1 MSSLRALARWLA
13 LMDFR
18 SARAEFYRDF
28 AEMYQRNEAMVSFL
42 EGEIANATLTRQ
54 GSRARALRIVLHR
67 HQDGDHASRVSHL
80 LEGVVPRSDA
90 MLLAAVDRAGD
101 KPQALRALADAIDKQ
116 QQMLRLMLAHSALP
130 VVTIPICYVLIS
142 LLGKVILVI
151 DDATPVYARD
161 ALWDGMN
168 GWARVIATFA
178 QDWGAQASIA
188 LCAALGL
195 VLWSLPR
202 WRGASRLRVE
212 GWPIYGLYRDFQA
225 GMLFSSMAMML
236 KTGETLQGSLDD
248 VTQRASPWMR
258 WHLGRVVDAL
268 EENPTATLDAFRRG
282 LLSSH
287 LLARAATLHRSCAAF
302 SDVLIQLGTSEGER
316 VLSRVKK
323 AAVIANFALVGLFAS
338 VATFMGIAS
347 MTVPGKFAS
356 LMEPSNLMT
365 LRAVYDAA
373 HPAHQRAPEPP

>member
-1 MSSLRALARWLA
+1 MSWVHTLGVWLA
-13 LMDFR
+13 LVDFR
-18 SARAEFYRDF
+18 SCRAEFYRDF

-54 GSRARALRIVLHR
+54 RSRARALRIVLHR

-80 LEGVVPRSDA
+80 LDGVVPRSDS
-90 MLLAAVDRAGD
+90 MLLTAVDRAVD
-101 KPQALRALADAIDKQ
+101 KPQALRALADAVDKQ
-116 QQMLRLMLAHSALP
+116 QQMLRLMVSYSVLP
-130 VVTIPICYVLIS
+130 TITIPICYALIS

-151 DDATPVYARD
+151 DEATPVYAQD
-161 ALWDGMN
+161 ALWEGMN
-168 GWARVIATFA
+168 GWARAIATFA
-178 QDWGAQASIA
+178 EAWGIQASIA
-188 LCAALGL
+188 LGVALAA

-202 WRGASRLRVE
+202 WRGAFRLRVE

-225 GMLFSSMAMML
+225 GMLFSSMAMLL
-236 KTGETLQGSLDD
+236 KTGETLQGSIDD

-268 EENPTATLDAFRRG
+268 DENPNATLDAFRRG

-287 LLARAATLHRSCAAF
+287 LLSRAATLHRSCASF
-302 SDVLIQLGTSEGER
+302 SDVLIQLGTTEGER
-316 VLSRVKK
+316 VLLRVKK

-338 VATFMGIAS
+338 VATFMGVAS
-347 MTVPGKFAS
+347 MTVPGKFAT

-365 LRAVYDAA
+365 LRAQYEAA
-373 HPAHQRAPEPP
+373 HPVH

>member
-1 MSSLRALARWLA
+1 MSGMQSLMNRLA
-13 LMDFR
+13 LIDFR
-18 SARAEFYRDF
+18 SGRAEFYRDF

-54 GSRARALRIVLHR
+54 RSRARALRIVLHR

-90 MLLAAVDRAGD
+90 MLLAAVDRAAD

-116 QQMLRLMLAHSALP
+116 QQMLRLMLSYSALP
-130 VVTIPICYVLIS
+130 TITIPICYALIA

-151 DDATPVYARD
+151 DDATPVYARE
-161 ALWDGMN
+161 ALWEGMN
-168 GWARVIATFA
+168 GWARAIATFA
-178 QDWGAQASIA
+178 EAWGAQTSIA
-188 LCAALGL
+188 LGLALVA

-236 KTGETLQGSLDD
+236 KTGETLQGSIDD

-268 EENPTATLDAFRRG
+268 DENPTATLDAFRRG

-287 LLARAATLHRSCAAF
+287 LLSRAATLHRSCASF
-302 SDVLIQLGTSEGER
+302 SDVLIQLGTTEGER

-338 VATFMGIAS
+338 VATFMGVAS
-347 MTVPGKFAS
+347 MTVPGKFAT
-356 LMEPSNLMT
+356 LMEPSTLMS
-365 LRAVYDAA
+365 LRAQYDAA
-373 HPAHQRAPEPP
+373 HPVH

>member
-1 MSSLRALARWLA
+1 MNSLRSLASMVALF
-13 LMDFR
+13 DFR

-42 EGEIANATLTRQ
+42 EGEIANASLTRQ
-54 GSRARALRIVLHR
+54 RSRARALRIVLHR
-67 HQDGDHASRVSHL
+67 HQDGEHASRVSHL
-80 LEGVVPRSDA
+80 LDGVVPRSDA
-90 MLLAAVDRAGD
+90 MLLTAVDRAAD
-101 KPQALRALADAIDKQ
+101 KPQALRALAEAIDKQ
-116 QQMLRLMLAHSALP
+116 QQMLRLMLAYSVLP
-130 VVTIPICYVLIS
+130 TITIPICYALIM

-151 DDATPVYARD
+151 DEATPIYAQD

-168 GWARVIATFA
+168 GWARDIATFA
-178 QDWGAQASIA
+178 VAWGPQT
-188 LCAALGL
+188 LAALVVSLGA

-212 GWPIYGLYRDFQA
+212 AWPIYGLYRDFQA
-225 GMLFSSMAMML
+225 GILFSSMAMLL
-236 KTGETLQGSLDD
+236 KTGETLQGSIDD

-268 EENPTATLDAFRRG
+268 EENPTGTLDAFRRG

-287 LLARAATLHRSCAAF
+287 LLSRAATLNRSSPSF
-302 SDVLIQLGTSEGER
+302 SDVLIQLGTTEGER
-316 VLSRVKK
+316 VLARVKR

-338 VATFMGIAS
+338 VATFMGVAS
-347 MTVPGKFAS
+347 MTVPGKFAT

-373 HPAHQRAPEPP
+373 HPVH

>member
-1 MSSLRALARWLA
+1 MSRVQAFANWLA
-13 LMDFR
+13 LIDFR
-18 SARAEFYRDF
+18 SGRAEFYRDF

-42 EGEIANATLTRQ
+42 EGEIANSTLTRQ
-54 GSRARALRIVLHR
+54 RSRARALRIVLHR
-67 HQDGDHASRVSHL
+67 HQGGDHASRVSHL
-80 LEGVVPRSDA
+80 LEGVMPRSDA
-90 MLLAAVDRAGD
+90 MLLTAVDRAAD

-116 QQMLRLMLAHSALP
+116 QQMLRLMVSYSVLP
-130 VVTIPICYVLIS
+130 TITIPICYALIS

-151 DDATPVYARD
+151 DEATPAYAQD
-161 ALWDGMN
+161 ALWEGMN
-168 GWARVIATFA
+168 GWARAIATFA
-178 QDWGAQASIA
+178 QAWGAQTSIA
-188 LCAALGL
+188 LGGVLAA

-225 GMLFSSMAMML
+225 GMLFSSMAMLL
-236 KTGETLQGSLDD
+236 KTGETLQGSIDD

-268 EENPTATLDAFRRG
+268 DENPTATLDAFRRG

-287 LLARAATLHRSCAAF
+287 LLSRAATLHRSCASF

-316 VLSRVKK
+316 VLLRVKK

-338 VATFMGIAS
+338 VATFMGVAS
-347 MTVPGKFAS
+347 MTVPGKFAT

-365 LRAVYDAA
+365 LRAQYEAA
-373 HPAHQRAPEPP
+373 HPVH

>member
-1 MSSLRALARWLA
+1 MSSLRALASWFA
-13 LMDFR
+13 LIDFR

-67 HQDGDHASRVSHL
+67 HRDGDHASRVSHL

-90 MLLAAVDRAGD
+90 MLLAAVDRAAD

-116 QQMLRLMLAHSALP
+116 QQMLRVLLAYSALP
-130 VVTIPICYVLIS
+130 ALTIPICYALIA
-142 LLGKVILVI
+142 LLGKVMLVI
-151 DDATPVYARD
+151 DQATPVYAQD
-161 ALWDGMN
+161 ALWEGMN

-178 QDWGAQASIA
+178 QAWGAQT
-188 LCAALGL
+188 LLALGVAL
-195 VLWSLPR
+195 GAVLWSLPR
-202 WRGASRLRVE
+202 WRGAARLRVE
-212 GWPIYGLYRDFQA
+212 PWPVYGLYRDFQA
-225 GMLFSSMAMML
+225 GMLFSSMAMLL
-236 KTGETLQGSLDD
+236 KTGETLQGSIDD

-268 EENPTATLDAFRRG
+268 EENPTAVIDAFRRG
-282 LLSSH
+282 LLSPH
-287 LLARAATLHRSCAAF
+287 LLSRAATLHRSSASF
-302 SDVLIQLGTSEGER
+302 SDVLIQLGTTEGER
-316 VLSRVKK
+316 ILHRVKK
-323 AAVIANFALVGLFAS
+323 AAVIANLALVGLFAS
-338 VATFMGIAS
+338 VATFMGVAS

-365 LRAVYDAA
+365 LRALYDAT
-373 HPAHQRAPEPP
+373 HPTR

>member
-1 MSSLRALARWLA
+1 MSSMRAFANWVA
-13 LMDFR
+13 LIEFR
-18 SARAEFYRDF
+18 FDRAEFYRDF

-42 EGEIANATLTRQ
+42 EGEIANANLTRQ
-54 GSRARALRIVLHR
+54 RSRARALRIVLHR
-67 HQDGDHASRVSHL
+67 HRDGEHASRVSHL

-90 MLLAAVDRAGD
+90 MLLAAVDRAAD

-116 QQMLRLMLAHSALP
+116 QQMLRLMLSYSALP
-130 VVTIPICYVLIS
+130 AMTIPICYALIT

-151 DDATPVYARD
+151 DDATPVYAQD

-168 GWARVIATFA
+168 GWAKAIAIFA
-178 QDWGAQASIA
+178 QAWGAQTLVVLGAGIA
-188 LCAALGL
+188 AM
-195 VLWSLPR
+195 LWSLPR
-202 WRGASRLRVE
+202 WRGPFRLRVE
-212 GWPIYGLYRDFQA
+212 GWPVYGLYRDFQS

-236 KTGETLQGSLDD
+236 KTGETLQGSIDD

-258 WHLGRVVDAL
+258 WHLGRVLDAL

-287 LLARAATLHRSCAAF
+287 LLSRAATLNRSSASF

-316 VLSRVKK
+316 VLARVKR

-347 MTVPGKFAS
+347 MTVPGKFAT

-365 LRAVYDAA
+365 LRALYIAE
-373 HPAHQRAPEPP
+373 HPVH